1 MQNTRLV
8 QMTNEEYH
16 ADRTAISSSGLKL
29 MAKSPKHLFCSR
41 LEKKEPTDAMKFG
54 TLVHTVTLEPGLVDS
69 MYCVMPDGLDKRTK
83 EGKAFWAEFQE
94 KSAGKEVVK
103 EDDMKAAMLMAE
115 SVLEHPS
122 AALIRLDIG
131 EPECTIFWDE
141 DLGDGVIV
149 RCKARLDWFV
159 EPHGVTLP
167 LGLIT
172 DLKTTKDAG
181 DGFQKDAY
189 NLGYFIQAAFY
200 CRGFMA
206 LYGLTERPPFTFI
219 AVEKE
224 PPYGVV
230 SYQAD
235 AEFLDIGWKE
245 CERLLRIYAEC
256 MNTDT
261 WPCYSTE
268 IKPLSMPKW
277 AKELYNG

>member
-1 MQNTRLV
+1 MSAQIV

-29 MAKSPKHLFCSR
+29 LAKSPKHLFCSR
-41 LEKKEPTDAMKFG
+41 QEKKEPTESMAFG

-69 MYCVMPDGLDKRTK
+69 MYCVMPEGVDKRTK

-94 KSAGKEVVK
+94 KNAGKEVLK
-103 EDDMKAAMLMAE
+103 EEDMQAAMMIAE

-122 AALIRLDIG
+122 SALIRLGIG
-131 EPECTIFWDE
+131 APEKTIFWDE
-141 DLGDGVIV
+141 DLGNGKTVK
-149 RCKARLDWFV
+149 CKVRLDWSV
-159 EPHGVTLP
+159 DPIQGTLP
-167 LGLIT
+167 LGMIT
-172 DLKTTKDAG
+172 DLKTTKDAC
-181 DGFQKDAY
+181 DGFAKDAY

-206 LYGLTERPPFTFI
+206 LHGLSERPPFTFI
-219 AVEKE
+219 AAEKE
-224 PPYGVV
+224 PPYGVI

-245 CERLLRIYAEC
+245 CDRLLRVYAEC
-256 MNTDT
+256 CDANI